1 MNSFLNLARRCLLC
15 HSSFTNSDL
24 DLCSQCTAELPF
36 AKYYCGSCGKILSH
50 SSTKCGRCIQT
61 NLATKINTIVLF
73 QYCYPIDQLILKVK
87 FSSTLQSLIIT
98 QTIGKLFAS
107 TLATYYLNRARPQ
120 VIIPVPLH
128 AKRLTERGYN
138 QTLEI
143 AKPIAKKLATP
154 IDKLSIRRIKN
165 TTPQARLDAKSRVN
179 NVKGAFQAADKLLY
193 YKHLAVIDDVIT
205 TGSTIKEVCSTLA
218 PLKPNQIDI
227 WCLASN

>member
-1 MNSFLNLARRCLLC
+1 M
-15 HSSFTNSDL
+15 
-24 DLCSQCTAELPF
+24 
-36 AKYYCGSCGKILSH
+36 
-50 SSTKCGRCIQT
+50 
-61 NLATKINTIVLF
+61 LF